1 MAGWPRRSDRSSGR
15 IGAVPV
21 LALALA
27 VGLALP
33 AGLAPPSARAGEASE
48 AASPE
53 TIRLISHRQTELRRM
68 SAAMRVIGRF
78 LKAEGAN
85 VADVGAAAEVIRA
98 VSVVF
103 TPAMF
108 PEGSGVG
115 AGRSAARPELWQEWD
130 IFKERATKL
139 QTASAR
145 LIAAAATGNAEAVK
159 APIQDIAQACG
170 SCHELYRRRQP

>member
-15 IGAVPV
+15 IGVVP
-21 LALALA
+21 ALALV

-33 AGLAPPSARAGEASE
+33 ATLALPSAHAGEAPE
-48 AASPE
+48 ASPE

-139 QTASAR
+139 QAASTR